1 MCNPLTMQ
9 LMAAL
14 QNRLNQQTKMA
25 EGNDSDHVEE
35 EPQGVDSY
43 LTLDIALVGDTNIQ
57 QALSRHG
64 VHHHYLDGSL
74 HFEHGILSIQKNIHT
89 CHHAFFKVFPR
100 QARARSLLRLS
111 RAFIRAR

>member
-1 MCNPLTMQ
+1 
-9 LMAAL
+9 MAAL
-14 QNRLNQQTKMA
+14 QNRLNQQTKKA

-74 HFEHGILSIQKNIHT
+74 HFEHGILSIQKYVHT

-100 QARARSLLRLS
+100 PARACSLLRLS